1 MLKTISIVSIF
12 LLATALSA
20 QQVTIKGNAKSYA
33 GDTLVWSCYQDQ
45 VTFTEQE
52 LAKCKVLEDGSFE
65 FRITINETIL
75 SFIHLNVFKG
85 ILFIE
90 PGKTYEIVLPRKV
103 NKLPED
109 ELNPFF
115 EETEFY
121 VRTLNTDETDLN
133 PQIKYFD
140 KAFDKYLSNYF
151 QQFKGKLSKTI
162 ADSIVGAIEAEL
174 PNTNNQFFNDYKKYN
189 YASLRL
195 MAYER
200 NKEKLIEKYFY
211 NQPVLYQNPAYMDM
225 FNQLFTNYLSH
236 FSKTKEG
243 KPVPYFLIRLKSLE
257 KIKSAMDS
265 VEVLSND
272 TLQEI
277 IISKSLFDNFYK
289 DDFPK
294 ESIIFMMDSLKISA
308 GNTQNRIIAKNIY
321 DRITNLLIGYIAPD
335 FQLPDAKGK
344 LKSLSQFKN
353 KFIYLNFVNPKS
365 YTCLQELEVLKTMH
379 ARKYELFE
387 IVSICVC
394 ENMQEMKDLIEK
406 NAYKWTFLYYAKNN
420 KLLNKYNVRVY
431 PTHYLINPE
440 SKLTMSPAF
449 PPTEPS
455 FEARYF
461 DILKTWKIEM
471 ERKKAR
477 EKGKGTNK

>member
-1 MLKTISIVSIF
+1 MVKSLFTILIVS
-12 LLATALSA
+12 LTTALAA
-20 QQVTIKGNAKSYA
+20 QQVIIKGNAKSYA
-33 GDTLVWSCYQDQ
+33 GDTLVWSCYEDQ
-45 VTFTEQE
+45 ITFEE
-52 LAKCKVLEDGSFE
+52 KDLAKCKVSQNGDFE
-65 FRITINETIL
+65 FNIALDETVL

-90 PGKTYEIVLPRKV
+90 PSKTYEIVLPKKV

-121 VRTLNTDETDLN
+121 VRTLNSNETELN
-133 PQIKYFD
+133 YLVKSFD
-140 KAFDKYLSNYF
+140 KEFDNYLSYYF
-151 QQFKGKLSKTI
+151 QQFKGKLDKLI
-162 ADSIVGAIEAEL
+162 ADSIIDAIEKKL

-200 NKEKLIEKYFY
+200 NKDTLIENYFY
-211 NQPVLYQNPAYMDM
+211 EKPILYQNPAYMDM
-225 FNQLFTNYLSH
+225 FNQLFTNYLSY

-243 KPVPYFLIRLKSLE
+243 KPVPYFLIKLKSLE

-265 VEVLSND
+265 VQVLSND
-272 TLQEI
+272 TLQEM

-294 ESIIFMMDSLKISA
+294 ESIIFMMDSIRINA
-308 GNTQNRIIAKNIY
+308 GTPQNRIIAKNIY

-335 FQLPDAKGK
+335 FQLPDLKGQ
-344 LKSLSQFKN
+344 LRSLSQFRN
-353 KFIYLNFVNPKS
+353 KFVYLNFVNPKS
-365 YTCLQELEVLKTMH
+365 YTCLQELEVMKTMYE
-379 ARKYELFE
+379 RKYELFE
-387 IVSICVC
+387 MVSVCVC
-394 ENMQEMKDLIEK
+394 DNIKEMKELVEK
-406 NAYKWTFLYYAKNN
+406 NNYNWTFLYYAKNN
-420 KLLNKYNVRVY
+420 KLLKNYNVKVY
-431 PTHYLINPE
+431 PTYYLINPE
-440 SKLTMSPAF
+440 SRLAMSPAF

-461 DILKTWKIEM
+461 DILKAWKIEL
-471 ERKKAR
+471 ERRKAQ